1 MVKKKSNKY
10 DVNKTLI
17 KGVEMF
23 VYGGIGALISYLANL
38 PQTQTI
44 IISSMVLKMIHN
56 YLKHNFSQ

>member
-1 MVKKKSNKY
+1 MVKKKLNKY